1 MVVEERGYL
10 LACEGVDHAGVG
22 EVGEAGSCEAPVGEI
37 DVVFEG
43 VGEVDGG
50 I

>member
-1 MVVEERGYL
+1 VVVEGRGHL
-10 LACEGVDHAGVG
+10 LACEGVDDAGA
-22 EVGEAGSCEAPVGEI
+22 GEAGEAGGCGAPVGEI
-37 DVVFEG
+37 DVVFKG